1 MQTEKL
7 LLFLGREKLMR
18 VSVPIPMLGFPTAA
32 AASQKGY
39 LFHSPRAK
47 PHTRALR
54 ITKIN
59 GLAKEQLLIA

>member
-1 MQTEKL
+1 MMQTEKL
-7 LLFLGREKLMR
+7 VLFWAEKNYA
-18 VSVPIPMLGFPTAA
+18 VHDSVPIPMLGFPTAA

-39 LFHSPRAK
+39 LFHSAGQT
-47 PHTRALR
+47 TRALR